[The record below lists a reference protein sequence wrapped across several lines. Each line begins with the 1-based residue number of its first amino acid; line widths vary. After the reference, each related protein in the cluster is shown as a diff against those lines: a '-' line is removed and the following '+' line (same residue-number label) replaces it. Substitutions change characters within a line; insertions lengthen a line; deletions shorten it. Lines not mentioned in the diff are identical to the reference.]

1 MSDSTIAPVRPDV
14 DILADIEEIIVH
26 YPPLQQDRHHFKV
39 RVQSGSVVISGHVR
53 TPITRGYLLDHVSTV
68 ADVNEMDATSLH
80 TEEEIR
86 LAAGGLVPN
95 GVLVNVRY
103 GAVILNGSLPEGA
116 SAEAVVH
123 EVAQIPGVERVV
135 ISFA

>member
-1 MSDSTIAPVRPDV
+1 MSESTIALVRPDV
-14 DILADIEEIIVH
+14 DILADIEAVIVH

-53 TPITRGYLLDHVSTV
+53 TPITRRYLLDRVGTV
-68 ADVNEMDATSLH
+68 ADVTEIDATNLH

-86 LAAGGLVPN
+86 LAAAKVVPD

-103 GAVILNGSLPEGA
+103 GVVILNGKLPEGVT
-116 SAEAVVH
+116 AEAV
-123 EVAQIPGVERVV
+123 AQAFKTIPGVERVAE
-135 ISFA
+135 SFV